1 MEFEVKDKKKITIN
15 KKKEKIRNI
24 IEEGWKVKGEGGG
37 V

>member
-1 MEFEVKDKKKITIN
+1 MEFEVKDKKKNNN
-15 KKKEKIRNI
+15 KLKKEKIRNI